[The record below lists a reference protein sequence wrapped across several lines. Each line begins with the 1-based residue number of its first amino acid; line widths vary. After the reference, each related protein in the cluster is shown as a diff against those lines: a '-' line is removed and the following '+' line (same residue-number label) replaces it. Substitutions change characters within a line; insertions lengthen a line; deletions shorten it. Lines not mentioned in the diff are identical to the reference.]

1 MKKFLLFLAFG
12 LLAVAVQAA
21 TPIKYKLVYN
31 FATSRYEVYMNS
43 ATAFSTHPQR
53 LISTAQVTLVVPT
66 GGGFVV
72 SGLTGGTGAGA
83 GGSTTAMV
91 WSDSRFNAPTENP
104 TKDYI
109 FFGYNASANSSI
121 SFSIPANQDI
131 LLFSFQN
138 SGTCPTTAPYLIDN
152 ATDPFLPPNS
162 ASLNTPNAMTIF
174 GNGLTNAYGGNL
186 SGNASCQTVAPA
198 TVSTA
203 IAPNPMTAN
212 QNGTLTLT
220 ATNSAGNPAQSGMG
234 YSYTL
239 PTGLSFPAG
248 ATVTNS
254 CGGTATIV
262 GNTVNFS
269 GGSMAS
275 GTANCAVSI
284 PVVAVSAGTIDPTTA
299 VLNNLQNVNSAPNN
313 GAGSNPISIIV
324 NPAACAANAGVLS
337 K

>member
-1 MKKFLLFLAFG
+1 MKKYLLFLAFSI
-12 LLAVAVQAA
+12 LAIAVQAA
-21 TPIKYKLVYN
+21 TPVKYKLVYN

-43 ATAFSTHPQR
+43 TTAFTTHPQR

-66 GGGFVV
+66 GGFVI

-91 WSDSRFNAPTENP
+91 WSDSRFNTPTENP

-174 GNGLTNAYGGNL
+174 GNGLTNAYGSNL
-186 SGNASCQTVAPA
+186 SGNASCQTTVPP
-198 TVSTA
+198 TVSAA
-203 IAPNPMTAN
+203 IAPNPMTAG

-234 YSYTL
+234 YTYTL
-239 PTGLSFPAG
+239 PTGLSIPAG
-248 ATVTNS
+248 ATATNS
-254 CGGTATIV
+254 CGGTATVV
-262 GNTVNFS
+262 GNTVTFS
-269 GGSMAS
+269 GGTMAS
-275 GTANCAVSI
+275 GMANCMVSV
-284 PVVAVSAGTIDPTTA
+284 PVVAASAGTINPTTG
-299 VLNNLQNVNSAPNN
+299 VLNNLQNVTAAPNN
-313 GAGSNPISIIV
+313 GAGSNPVNIVV